1 MKNLKGH
8 TIPQLLERLKSFLLP
23 TVANK
28 EGGKWAYIVHFP
40 ELKSAGFLEK
50 YQVIFFKI
58 NMNMAFDSTISL

>member
-8 TIPQLLERLKSFLLP
+8 TIPQLLERLKAFLLP

-28 EGGKWAYIVHFP
+28 EGGKWAYI
-40 ELKSAGFLEK
+40 SAGFLEK

-58 NMNMAFDSTISL
+58 NMNMAFESIISL